1 MVEARNFSF
10 PYLSR
15 LKLGHT
21 QVSFKMAT
29 GFMYR
34 SGRSQGM
41 IVTTHVHLAVRLRVR
56 RLLHEM
62 FCRNLYLMSSQYNH
76 NLSVF
81 SGLVSSFLPVAFPKF
96 SAEHTNHSN
105 FTNTAHCFN
114 LVSHPKETLN
124 SPAGLYTSWK
134 PRFSLKT
141 LDERLASFLTTFH
154 SATE

>member
-1 MVEARNFSF
+1 MVEARNFSS

-15 LKLGHT
+15 LNLGHT
-21 QVSFKMAT
+21 EASFKMAT

-34 SGRSQGM
+34 WGRSQGT
-41 IVTTHVHLAVRLRVR
+41 ILTTHVHLAVRLRVR

-62 FCRNLYLMSSQYNH
+62 FCGDLYLMSSQYNH

-81 SGLVSSFLPVAFPKF
+81 SGLFSSFLPGAFPKF

-105 FTNTAHCFN
+105 FTNTVHCLN

-124 SPAGLYTSWK
+124 SPASLYTS
-134 PRFSLKT
+134 
-141 LDERLASFLTTFH
+141 
-154 SATE
+154 